1 MSSNSEKPGSVYQHS
16 SKTGYTLTVFGVCIQ
31 LMHERALGDNSLLE
45 QRFSKLKTDYENQL
59 MQSDELAGE
68 NSKRSMELRRK
79 EEEVQRLK
87 QELTR
92 GNKVRD
98 GLQKRLRSVE
108 EQKADVESNRESLKQ
123 QISSLERGTGI
134 CTMYVHECVLHL
146 CTIYMYV
153 LVHVLVRCIIFSE
166 LENQRRQAEQE
177 KRAYEDIVRERDM
190 LSKVTL
196 NNHTAAA

>member
-16 SKTGYTLTVFGVCIQ
+16 SKTGCTLTVFGVCIQ

-123 QISSLERGTGI
+123 QISSLERGAGI
-134 CTMYVHECVLHL
+134 CM
-146 CTIYMYV
+146 YMYV
-153 LVHVLVRCIIFSE
+153 CCICAQCIYWYNMYLYNVIFPE

-196 NNHTAAA
+196 NNLFIHIAAV